1 MTSQNR
7 WRATVMYAAS
17 LKGITA
23 DQADALMRHL
33 PGYGLATSDG
43 RHVRLE
49 MTVQASTL
57 RKATDEAL
65 KAAAAAHADAF
76 DVVGTAAGIRVITE
90 EESERELT
98 SPAPLDLVGM
108 AEIAEMA
115 DVSKQRAAQLA
126 ELDAFP
132 APVAE
137 PRAGKM
143 FLRAGVERFL
153 STWERR
159 TGRPRKAV

>member
-1 MTSQNR
+1 MTSNR
-7 WRATVMYAAS
+7 WRATVMYAAT
-17 LKGITA
+17 LDGITG

-49 MTVQASTL
+49 MTVEASTL
-57 RKATDEAL
+57 RRATDEAIR
-65 KAAAAAHADAF
+65 AAAAAYADAF
-76 DVVGTAAGIRVITE
+76 DAVGTPAGIRVITE
-90 EESERELT
+90 EESERELM
-98 SPAPLDLVGM
+98 APTRLDLVGFAEIGEM
-108 AEIAEMA
+108 AE
-115 DVSKQRAAQLA
+115 VSKQRAAQIA
-126 ELDAFP
+126 ELAGFP

-159 TGRPRKAV
+159 VGRPRKAA